1 MSNNKY
7 LQIEF
12 GTGNLFEFSKERKEG
27 FEEHINSKNTISYRK
42 YYKEGIYGIYRGT
55 SIRDTDFGKE
65 ISVLLVDK
73 EGTSNYINMPLFDA
87 KKNIAVYAE
96 SLICVLPAL
105 EENYVYRFFSY
116 AMDKKDSQYKSYGIS
131 IKHADMNDKSVREDY
146 PLKRLSYTII
156 SKDGTVKEGDI
167 PAVKWESH
175 FDGSKTKNAYDK
187 NKYLYDVLVEHAKGA
202 LKMPTTTK
210 VTGGEPPKPYG
221 QTVESSPVKQPKSE
235 EKVVAYTQEFNEVEV
250 KEAPKKV
257 DDNKSNVKSE
267 LPF

>member
-12 GTGNLFEFSKERKEG
+12 GTGNLFEFSKEKKEG
-27 FEEHINSKNTISYRK
+27 FEEHISSKNTISYRK
-42 YYKEGIYGIYRGT
+42 YHKEGVYGIYRGT
-55 SIRDTDFGKE
+55 SIRETDFGKE
-65 ISVLLVDK
+65 VSLLLVDK
-73 EGTSNYINMPLFDA
+73 EGNNNYINMPLFDA

-116 AMDKKDSQYKSYGIS
+116 AMDKKDSQYKSYGVS

-175 FDGSKTKNAYDK
+175 FDGSKIKNAYDK
-187 NKYLYDVLVEHAKGA
+187 NKYLHDVLVEYAKGA
-202 LKMPTTTK
+202 LKMPVTTK

-221 QTVESSPVKQPKSE
+221 QTVEAKSAEQPKAE
-235 EKVVAYTQEFNEVEV
+235 EKVVAYTQEFNEE
-250 KEAPKKV
+250 KTQEA
-257 DDNKSNVKSE
+257 NNSKSSAKSE